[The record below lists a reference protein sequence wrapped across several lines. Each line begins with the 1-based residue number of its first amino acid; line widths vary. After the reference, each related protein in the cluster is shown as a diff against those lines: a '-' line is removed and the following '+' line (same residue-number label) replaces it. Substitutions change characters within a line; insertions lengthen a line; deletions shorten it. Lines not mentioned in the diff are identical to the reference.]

1 MIPLRKTHSVKHCGP
16 FFVHFSPRYNGK
28 SLSDVPLTFYS
39 QESEGLL
46 KSRQKNHHF
55 RKYGFSCASSGKEL
69 LNTSCF
75 PYIIWQKKA
84 EWSALIITNHRRA
97 KSPLPVT
104 VKPATINRKP
114 GKIQIKEIQHH
125 VFISCTSGGHPAV
138 CHDELQ
144 RTSGRIGKPLG
155 VSLVVHAS
163 GGILL
168 ILYILLAVRKK
179 VTLRGM
185 PWYLYSAGFF
195 GVLLVSVSSWCVGIL
210 GAAVTTCLSVAGQL
224 CMSAVIDHYGMFHVP
239 KVPFSP
245 KRIPCFLMILAGI
258 LLLNLS

>member
-1 MIPLRKTHSVKHCGP
+1 M
-16 FFVHFSPRYNGK
+16 
-28 SLSDVPLTFYS
+28 YS
-39 QESEGLL
+39 FLVLLAGILQSAMMSFNGLL
-46 KSRQKNHHF
+46 
-55 RKYGFSCASSGKEL
+55 
-69 LNTSCF
+69 
-75 PYIIWQKKA
+75 A
-84 EWSALIITNHRRA
+84 ESVSLW
-97 KSPLPVT
+97 
-104 VKPATINRKP
+104 
-114 GKIQIKEIQHH
+114 
-125 VFISCTSGGHPAV
+125 
-138 CHDELQ
+138 
-144 RTSGRIGKPLG
+144 G

-168 ILYILLAVRKK
+168 ILYILLAVQKK